1 MSDEET
7 SNYWQMFYPGV
18 KILHNGIYW
27 LFFGGGGGGRCE
39 EGVNVQYI
47 FGGTNYYLIE

>member
-7 SNYWQMFYPGV
+7 SNYLQMFYPGV

-27 LFFGGGGGGRCE
+27 LFFGGGGGGGRWE
-39 EGVNVQYI
+39 EGGRV
-47 FGGTNYYLIE
+47 EW